1 MKHPIVATTL
11 LLALIAAPAAWAHAF
26 PDHSSPQV
34 GATLAAAPTQVRIW
48 FNGKL
53 EPVFS
58 TLIVKNA
65 KGEQV
70 SIGKGKVD
78 AKNDALLAT
87 TLPAAL
93 PAGTYTVD
101 WSVVSRDGHH
111 TAGHFDFS
119 VK

>member
-1 MKHPIVATTL
+1 MKHPIVVATL
-11 LLALIAAPAAWAHAF
+11 LLALVGAPAAWAHAF

-34 GATLAAAPTQVRIW
+34 GATLATAPTQVRIW
-48 FNGKL
+48 FNGQL

-65 KGEQV
+65 TGAQV
-70 SIGKGKVD
+70 SQGKGAVD
-78 AKNDALLAT
+78 ATNHALLAT

-93 PAGTYTVD
+93 PAGAYTVD
-101 WSVVSRDGHH
+101 WSVVSHDGHH
-111 TAGHFDFS
+111 TAGHFEFT